1 MSDPSAAETPLSVRP
16 VISVVLFDLDD
27 TLFAHR
33 RAVSFGVIDHLR
45 ATGHP
50 IPTASAAAELARWH
64 ALEERHYHRYLSGE
78 VDFLAQRRARARDFV
93 EPYGITLADDTA
105 ATAWFDAYLVEYQ
118 RAWTLHDDAVPSLE
132 ALAPRRFGVITNG
145 ELKFQA
151 EKVEVSGLG
160 PYLER
165 VIASGELGYTKPDPR
180 IFEYACAQ
188 FDVPVDVA
196 MYVGDRLHTDAI
208 GAASAGLT
216 GVWIDR
222 AGSATEEELLA
233 ARLAGVYV
241 IRSLAEL
248 PALIGSIDQA
258 GGPGSSVRDDEAGH
272 EPERTLPA

>member
-1 MSDPSAAETPLSVRP
+1 MSDSSTAETPHSSVRP
-16 VISVVLFDLDD
+16 DISVVLFDLDD

-33 RAVSFGVIDHLR
+33 RAVSSGVIDHLR
-45 ATGHP
+45 AIGHP
-50 IPTASAAAELARWH
+50 IPAASAAAELARWH

-105 ATAWFDAYLVEYQ
+105 ANAWFDAYLVEYQ
-118 RAWTLHDDAVPSLE
+118 RAWTLHDDALPCLE

-145 ELKFQA
+145 ELTFQA

-165 VIASGELGYTKPDPR
+165 IIASGELGYTKPDPR

-188 FDVPVDVA
+188 FDVSVNVA
-196 MYVGDRLHTDAI
+196 LYVGDRLHTDAI

-222 AGSATEEELLA
+222 PGTASADELLA
-233 ARLAGVYV
+233 ARMAGVSV
-241 IRSLAEL
+241 IRSLDEL
-248 PALIGSIDQA
+248 PALVSGISA
-258 GGPGSSVRDDEAGH
+258 GGDRRV
-272 EPERTLPA
+272 EPESGSGPETETPAPA